1 MLKKIDKSAQYLAKN
16 IDLLRCPLCHSA
28 FHLDQYAL
36 ICDKRHTYNLSK
48 KGVVNFLTIK
58 PDTTHYTRKMFEP
71 RRKLIQAGMY
81 APVLQEIQTLLMP
94 GNLLDVGSGEGSFL
108 ELLDVAGH
116 KFGFDIALD
125 GVNMATELTDLQ
137 AFFSLSDLTNL
148 PFADQSM
155 ATVLNIFTP
164 SNYREFDRVLA
175 HGGQVI
181 KVIPDRYYLQELRS
195 AFGLPVDYDNR
206 DVLGKF
212 AENFPDFTQKESHY
226 EFNLPE
232 QLRQDFLSMSPLE
245 WRISESDKLEIA
257 KNPPKKATIHV
268 QILQGYK
275 S

>member
-1 MLKKIDKSAQYLAKN
+1 MLKKIDKTAHYLAQN
-16 IDLLRCPLCHSA
+16 IDLLRCPLCHTS
-28 FHLDQYAL
+28 FHLDHYAL
-36 ICDKRHTYNLSK
+36 ICDNRHTYNISK

-58 PDTTHYTRKMFEP
+58 PDTTHYTRKMIEP

-81 APVLQEIQTLLMP
+81 APVLSEIQTMLTP

-125 GVNMATELTDLQ
+125 GVNMATDLTDMQ

-148 PFADQSM
+148 PFAGQSM

-164 SNYREFDRVLA
+164 SNYREFNRVLG
-175 HGGQVI
+175 HGAQVI
-181 KVIPDRYYLQELRS
+181 KVIPDQYYLQELRS

-206 DVLGKF
+206 DVLAKF
-212 AENFPDFTQKESHY
+212 TENFPGLTQKEVKY
-226 EFNLPE
+226 EFELPKNL
-232 QLRQDFLSMSPLE
+232 QQDFLSMSPLE
-245 WRISESDKLEIA
+245 WRISEADKLEIA